1 MRKQTTQMRG
11 KERSLEA
18 TALEWKSPMKIRSE
32 ELMQEGNQLE
42 LKMSRDQSA
51 RLTTL
56 YSILVRVMLVKTAP
70 RSHQL
75 TKMLNLTTCH
85 SKATL
90 RQHMQNQDLGVRL
103 TQRKTLITLNLRED
117 RATLNLI
124 ITQIIL

>member
-1 MRKQTTQMRG
+1 MRG

-18 TALEWKSPMKIRSE
+18 TALEWKSPMTIRSE

-42 LKMSRDQSA
+42 LKMSRDRSA
-51 RLTTL
+51 RSTTSH
-56 YSILVRVMLVKTAP
+56 SILVRVTLVNKAR

-75 TKMLNLTTCH
+75 TKMLNLPTFH
-85 SKATL
+85 SKPTL
-90 RQHMQNQDLGVRL
+90 RQRTQNQDLGVRL

-117 RATLNLI
+117 PATLNLI